1 MDRAMARII
10 AQELVAEVDKT
21 PGAPAYRFTEP
32 GTGVPKELEGT
43 AVEHLPE
50 GTGFMSVT
58 LFPTHIDSDA
68 KLDRAICRLS
78 QFRAFL
84 LYHMKAAK
92 TYLQVRMRHRLK
104 GF

>member
-10 AQELVAEVDKT
+10 AQEMVQAVDKV
-21 PGAPAYRFTEP
+21 PGSPAYLFTEP
-32 GTGVPKELEGT
+32 GTGVPQELDG
-43 AVEHLPE
+43 AGVEHLPE

-58 LFPTHIDSDA
+58 LFPAHVESDA
-68 KLDRAICRLS
+68 KLDRAVCRLS

-92 TYLQVRMRHRLK
+92 TYL
-104 GF
+104 